1 VTCTAATVATVL
13 LVFPVS
19 ATARFHGKA
28 MCLSTCRTCTHTH
41 TQLHPQRERE
51 SERARKQESERA
63 RERESERAGERESE
77 RRRDRQADRHEA
89 RHAYTCFK
97 PASSSLACERRARGL
112 ARRLEPVCDEH
123 MDARELPREYTLF
136 RLLEQ

>member
-1 VTCTAATVATVL
+1 MRDFAAKPYAPPLVA
-13 LVFPVS
+13 F
-19 ATARFHGKA
+19 A
-28 MCLSTCRTCTHTH
+28 HTH
-41 TQLHPQRERE
+41 TQPHAERERE
-51 SERARKQESERA
+51 CEGAREQESERA
-63 RERESERAGERESE
+63 
-77 RRRDRQADRHEA
+77 RDRQADRHEA

-123 MDARELPREYTLF
+123 MDARELPREYTLL